1 MTTATKNSRSMR
13 GVWALSALC
22 AATTPAL
29 ADSAS
34 DRIEQLEK
42 RLEQSLKLIDTLA
55 ARLAEVER
63 GKTAAAAAPAPAA
76 AAPAADVARLQEA
89 VAQLSDSLSKRS
101 SDTGLPV
108 HGFADV
114 GGGWSS
120 GEDPIKLRGF
130 NGGTL
135 DLYLTPQFGE
145 RVKTLIELA
154 VEYGQ
159 GGAVGMD
166 IERMQIGYTLTEATT
181 LWAGRF
187 HTPFGLWNTSFHHG
201 ANLQTTIYRPRF
213 LDFEDKGGVIPAHTV
228 GLWASG
234 KTALSGGKLTFDAFL
249 GNGSTIRGRILDFN
263 GYTDDTSN
271 KSLGFN
277 LGYSPRG
284 TFSGLTVGVHGLGS
298 RVNAVDTT
306 NAVTSQTELRM
317 LGGYAAYDADDWEI
331 LSEYYSFRNGGYN
344 GGPGHNSSAWFA
356 QVGRTLGQWTPYVRY
371 ENASLDA
378 QDRYFTSQEYGRAY
392 KRASAGLRYALDP
405 RSSLKVEFSSST
417 EHAVTLI
424 DDGGSPVAFVGGSY
438 RRGSFQYSIAF

>member
-1 MTTATKNSRSMR
+1 
-13 GVWALSALC
+13 
-22 AATTPAL
+22 
-29 ADSAS
+29 
-34 DRIEQLEK
+34 
-42 RLEQSLKLIDTLA
+42 
-55 ARLAEVER
+55 
-63 GKTAAAAAPAPAA
+63 
-76 AAPAADVARLQEA
+76 
-89 VAQLSDSLSKRS
+89 LSDSLSKRS

-120 GEDPIKLRGF
+120 GDDPIKLRGF

-159 GGAVGMD
+159 SGAVGLD
-166 IERMQIGYTLTEATT
+166 IERMQIGYTLNDAAT

-234 KTALSGGKLTFDAFL
+234 RTAMAGGKLTFDAFI

-271 KSLGFN
+271 KSVGFN

-298 RVNAVDTT
+298 RVNAVDTA
-306 NAVTSQTELRM
+306 NAVISQTELRM
-317 LGGYAAYDADDWEI
+317 LGAYAAYDADDWEV
-331 LSEYYSFRNGGYN
+331 LSEYYNFRNGGYN
-344 GGPGHNSSAWFA
+344 GGPSHNSSAWFA
-356 QVGRTLGQWTPYVRY
+356 QVGRTLGQWTPFVRY
-371 ENASLDA
+371 ENAKLDA
-378 QDRYFTSQEYGRAY
+378 QDRYFTSQAYGRAY

-405 RSSLKVEFSSST
+405 RSSLKLEFSSST
-417 EHAVTLI
+417 ENAVNLI
-424 DDGGSPVAFVGGSY
+424 DDSGSTVPFAGGSY